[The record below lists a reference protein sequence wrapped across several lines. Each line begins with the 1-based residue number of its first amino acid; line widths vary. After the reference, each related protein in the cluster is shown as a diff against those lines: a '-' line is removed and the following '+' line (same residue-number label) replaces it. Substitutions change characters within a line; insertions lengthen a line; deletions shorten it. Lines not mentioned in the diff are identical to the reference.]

1 MWIVMTTQ
9 QKIFRNPWPMR
20 AHPATRKSAGTIDLN
35 WVMLIIAYTLIIHD
49 EWSRILQ
56 LIFGSFESLQ
66 LSAVRIGRFINWAT
80 PKANLL

>member
-1 MWIVMTTQ
+1 VDCYDDTAENI
-9 QKIFRNPWPMR
+9 QKSMADESPSSN
-20 AHPATRKSAGTIDLN
+20 KESAGTIDLN